1 MENNTPKNILVV
13 AITRMGDML
22 QASPT
27 LVGLKKQFPEA
38 KVTVLIEK
46 NFASICDGLP
56 GIDNVYPID
65 LSLVVQALTR
75 DGEGI
80 IDAYKYF
87 DDVLT
92 DLKKTKFDRCINMA
106 SSAYTAVLL
115 KLLGV
120 KDNRGW
126 TSDDEGYRLI
136 ENPWAMLFA
145 AFVYHSNRDFN
156 SINLVDILRASSGVR
171 QHPKS
176 LKYNVEEEAKQNI
189 RKFFE
194 EKKIKLGEGPL
205 IAIQAGASQGKRQW
219 LPSKF
224 GYLAKLLIEECGATV
239 VLTGSKSEKTISDAI
254 MQHYSNSKL
263 VSAVG
268 ETNLKEL
275 AALLDASNIL
285 VTGDTGTMHLSVAVG
300 TPVVALFLASALAY
314 ETGPY
319 SEGNFILQPQIH
331 CNPCNPNLPCSR
343 PDCHDQISPELVSY
357 LTRKRMEL
365 SAEQA
370 REFVVA
376 KEIADPKEVA
386 VYCSYFD
393 EDGFIDLKPLNGV
406 HGRKGFS
413 AEFYQAA
420 RDSYRR
426 LWKSEFGEELGIN
439 KLTKP
444 ETKQWLAKGEIES
457 KLSEI
462 IGICQEAE
470 EKVLKLEGY
479 IRDDRASARDL
490 GEANLEILRTDRTLE
505 DIGLSYGSI
514 GALVRMFVMER
525 ENIRGDDPIQLT
537 ASTKQLYRNL
547 SRRSSLFWER
557 YRESGLK

>member
-1 MENNTPKNILVV
+1 MENSSPKNILVV

-27 LVGLKKQFPEA
+27 LMGLKKQHPDA
-38 KVTVLIEK
+38 TITVLIEK

-56 GIDNVYPID
+56 GIDVVYPID
-65 LSLVVQALTR
+65 LSLVVQALAR

-87 DDVLT
+87 NDVLSE
-92 DLKKTKFDRCINMA
+92 LKEKKFDRCINMA

-115 KLLGV
+115 KLLNV

-126 TSDDEGYRLI
+126 NSDDEGFRII

-156 SINLVDILRASSGVR
+156 SINLVDILRASSGVSD
-171 QHPKS
+171 HPRS
-176 LKYNVEEEAKQNI
+176 LKYNVKDEAKDNVV
-189 RKFFE
+189 KFFE
-194 EKKIKLGEGPL
+194 SKSIKLGERPL

-224 GYLAKLLIEECGATV
+224 GFLAKLLIEECGATV
-239 VLTGSKSEKTISDAI
+239 VLTGSKSEKNISDAI
-254 MQHYSNSKL
+254 MQHYSHAQL

-268 ETNLKEL
+268 ETNLNEL
-275 AALLDASNIL
+275 AALLDASDIL
-285 VTGDTGTMHLSVAVG
+285 VTGDTGTMHLAVAVG

-343 PDCHDQISPELVSY
+343 PDCHDQISPQLVSF
-357 LTRKRMEL
+357 LTKKRMEMTT
-365 SAEQA
+365 EQA
-370 REFVVA
+370 MAFKITA
-376 KEIADPKEVA
+376 DIADPKEVA
-386 VYCSYFD
+386 IYCSFFD
-393 EDGFIDLKPLNGV
+393 EDGFIDLKPLNGT

-426 LWKSEFGEELGIN
+426 LWKSEFGRELGIKELSSPVKN
-439 KLTKP
+439 G
-444 ETKQWLAKGEIES
+444 WAAKGEIES

-462 IGICQEAE
+462 IGICSEAQDR
-470 EKVLKLEGY
+470 VSKLEAY
-479 IRDDRASARDL
+479 IRDPRATARDL
-490 GEANLEILRTDRTLE
+490 GDANLEIIRTDRALE

-547 SRRSSLFWER
+547 SRRSLLFWER
-557 YRESGLK
+557 YRESQ

>member
-1 MENNTPKNILVV
+1 VENKAPTNILVV

-27 LVGLKKQFPEA
+27 LAGLKEQYPDSKI
-38 KVTVLIEK
+38 TVLIEK

-56 GIDNVYPID
+56 GIDVVYPID
-65 LSLVVQALTR
+65 LSLVVQAIAR

-87 DDVLT
+87 NDVLSE
-92 DLKKTKFDRCINMA
+92 LREKKFDRCINMA

-115 KLLGV
+115 KLLDV

-126 TSDDEGYRLI
+126 NSDDEGFRII

-156 SINLVDILRASSGVR
+156 SINLVDILRASSGVSE
-171 QHPKS
+171 HPRT
-176 LKYNVEEEAKQNI
+176 LKYNVRDEARQNVV
-189 RKFFE
+189 KFFE
-194 EKKIKLGEGPL
+194 SKSIDLGKGPL

-224 GYLAKLLIEECGATV
+224 GFLAKLLIEECGATV
-239 VLTGSKSEKTISDAI
+239 VLTGSKSEQNISDAI
-254 MQHYSNSKL
+254 MQHYSHKNL

-268 ETNLKEL
+268 ETNLNEL
-275 AALLDASNIL
+275 AALLDASDIL
-285 VTGDTGTMHLSVAVG
+285 VTGDTGTMHLAVAVG

-343 PDCHDQISPELVSY
+343 PDCHDQITPQLVSF
-357 LTRKRMEL
+357 LTKARMGM
-365 SAEQA
+365 SAE
-370 REFVVA
+370 EA
-376 KEIADPKEVA
+376 KEFKIAPEVADPKEIA
-386 VYCSYFD
+386 VFCSFFD

-426 LWKSEFGEELGIN
+426 VWKSEFGQELGIKKVAPAEEPN
-439 KLTKP
+439 
-444 ETKQWLAKGEIES
+444 WVAKGEIEN

-462 IGICQEAE
+462 IGICSKAEAR
-470 EKVLKLEGY
+470 VAKLEAF
-479 IRDDRASARDL
+479 IRDPRATARDL
-490 GEANLEILRTDRTLE
+490 GDANMEIIRTDRTLE

-547 SRRSSLFWER
+547 SRRSLLFWER
-557 YRESGLK
+557 YREMQ